1 VANFA
6 KVQEKTQILNE
17 EWKKLRVQPVQS
29 MKPVSGYP
37 FLKKVLLGLSPPS
50 FLPWQ

>member
-17 EWKKLRVQPVQS
+17 EWKKLRVQPVQP
-29 MKPVSGYP
+29 MKPVSGHP
-37 FLKKVLLGLSPPS
+37 FLKKVLWGVKPAFLSP
-50 FLPWQ
+50 WT